1 MFQILCWCVGGERVS
16 EEILPV
22 PTWAGGTT
30 QSELATVKETA
41 AKRAL
46 CRIPI
51 LPSVRTEN
59 PDLAKGLA
67 LHCSTLFPLLSSWF
81 HRAEDIEPQH
91 ISLAHFTYPATP
103 QPHGLT
109 APQSSELGG

>member
-1 MFQILCWCVGGERVS
+1 MFQILCWCVWGERVS

-46 CRIPI
+46 RRIPI
-51 LPSVRTEN
+51 LPSVREQKTRTWPRALPSTALLFSPYYLLGSTGLKTLN
-59 PDLAKGLA
+59 P
-67 LHCSTLFPLLSSWF
+67 STF
-81 HRAEDIEPQH
+81 HWPISH
-91 ISLAHFTYPATP
+91 I
-103 QPHGLT
+103 QPPPNPT
-109 APQSSELGG
+109 A